1 MHMFSN
7 ESKRE
12 REREREREMYIEK
25 INDKKV
31 NSWVNKSKYGI
42 WYGSQNTSSTRSNS
56 LCVIF

>member
-1 MHMFSN
+1 MRV
-7 ESKRE
+7 KV
-12 REREREREMYIEK
+12 EREREREMYIEK